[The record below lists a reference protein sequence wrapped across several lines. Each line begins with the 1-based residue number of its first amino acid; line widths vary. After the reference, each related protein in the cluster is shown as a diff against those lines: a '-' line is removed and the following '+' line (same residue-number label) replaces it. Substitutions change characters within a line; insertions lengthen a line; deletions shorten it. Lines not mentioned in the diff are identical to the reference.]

1 MKKLIPF
8 CFLALVICL
17 VPASRPAEARSFV
30 SLLATVPDS
39 IFHIVTVGTDTAEYV
54 ASKENYGFM
63 EIDTVADDAVLYF
76 HNVAHP
82 TTAATLAKAQAK
94 AAQKAAKKAAKANKP
109 SGN

>member
-17 VPASRPAEARSFV
+17 LPASRPAEARSFV

-39 IFHIVTVGTDTAEYV
+39 IFHVVTVGTDTAEYV
-54 ASKENYGFM
+54 ASKVNYGFM

-82 TTAATLAKAQAK
+82 TSAAQVAKAQAK
-94 AAQKAAKKAAKANKP
+94 QAKKQAAKAAKQAK
-109 SGN
+109 